1 MRDALQMSSPDSA
14 APTCHPKKPLGQ
26 PRVPLPTSKNRSSAD
41 PLDQRSCRQGLQAI
55 SMENP
60 TQFTASNDRGRRQ
73 AMRRKL
79 RWMKRAMCPW
89 RLLQTRINVMQFQPR
104 LSGCETMGTVQD
116 SWPFQCYLR
125 GTLGSCTTSFAKGSY
140 GTRRPTQFP
149 TSPSQIRRYLSG
161 VMFCHPAICVIAS
174 AVLHGCTKNAGAPV
188 PG

>member
-73 AMRRKL
+73 VMRRKL

-89 RLLQTRINVMQFQPR
+89 RLLRTRINVCDSSHTYPVVRRWEKFKIPGHFNAILEVPWGPARSR
-104 LSGCETMGTVQD
+104 LQKAHVARADQHSSPPVRAKSGDISRV
-116 SWPFQCYLR
+116 
-125 GTLGSCTTSFAKGSY
+125 
-140 GTRRPTQFP
+140 
-149 TSPSQIRRYLSG
+149 
-161 VMFCHPAICVIAS
+161 
-174 AVLHGCTKNAGAPV
+174 
-188 PG
+188 